1 VAVRDRW
8 CHHVPPATATV
19 PCGGEVHRIS
29 WVRGKLKIEDHD
41 LAAERTMLAFGGEK
55 PACLQALQLWRNLH
69 SWAMSGQLLQ
79 QMQSRLGP
87 GGLLVPGDLQRVH
100 ELGLLLTWDRAWRH
114 SRYFSDHGR
123 LLRELLEQRAV
134 PAVEAHLRRWMPE
147 FGCRRLSGIELKVL
161 RAGQSEGLH
170 GQMDSIGARVTA
182 ILGARWL
189 TRVAARGLEHVDGA
203 FVLEVTRKE
212 IAGDHGAVAVR
223 AVRWERQPAGWAAP
237 VGAPAVARPTP
248 DGGGWSL
255 EWDGGP

>member
-1 VAVRDRW
+1 MPVRDRW

-19 PCGGEVHRIS
+19 PCGGEQHRIS
-29 WVRGKLKIEDHD
+29 WVRGKLKIRDHD

-79 QMQSRLGP
+79 HMQSRLGP
-87 GGLLVPGDLQRVH
+87 GGLLAPGDLQRVH

-123 LLRELLEQRAV
+123 LLTEHLERHAL
-134 PAVEAHLRRWMPE
+134 PAVEAHLRRCMPE
-147 FGCRRLSGIELKVL
+147 FRCRRLSGIELKVL

-170 GQMDSIGARVTA
+170 GQMDSVGVRVTA

-189 TRVAARGLEHVDGA
+189 TRVAARGLDVVDGS
-203 FVLEVTRKE
+203 FVLEVTDE
-212 IAGDHGAVAVR
+212 EVDGDPGALGVR
-223 AVRWERQPAGWAAP
+223 AVRWRRQPAGWAAP
-237 VGAPAVARPTP
+237 VGEPAIVRP
-248 DGGGWSL
+248 DGEGGWSL
-255 EWDGGP
+255 RWAGGP